1 MRRCRWFVLMALW
14 SVILTMPVVTL
25 ATNDVI
31 QQFDNGSVNWS
42 TGKVTAVGV
51 GAPPPNAINAAQARA
66 MAKRAAV
73 IDARRNL
80 LEITQGVQLDSMTL
94 VRDFIVRSDVVRT
107 SVQGIVRNAQI
118 LNTSSLSDGSVEV
131 TMVMSVTGQFANTVL
146 PSPPVPSG
154 GQMIPFSPTPMP
166 APSTN
171 RPKSSAPTSEI
182 LTGLVIDARG
192 LGARPAMSPKLLDE
206 SGKEVYGSAMVNR
219 EYAVQQGMA
228 GYSKDLGAAQT
239 NQRVT
244 DNPLTVKGMR
254 TVGPGKSDIVI
265 PNNDASKIL
274 GAAENLSFMQKC
286 RVMIVLD

>member
-1 MRRCRWFVLMALW
+1 MRGCRWFVFTALCAA
-14 SVILTMPVVTL
+14 ILIMPIVGL

-51 GAPPPNAINAAQARA
+51 GAPPPNAVNAAQARA

-94 VRDFIVRSDVVRT
+94 VRDFIVQSDVVRN

-118 LNTSSLSDGSVEV
+118 LNTSYLSDGSVEV
-131 TMVMSVTGQFANTVL
+131 TMVMSVAGQFANTVL
-146 PSPPVPSG
+146 PSPPSPSG
-154 GQMIPFSPTPMP
+154 GQMIPFSPTPLP
-166 APSTN
+166 APSTIS
-171 RPKSSAPTSEI
+171 PKSSAPTMEI
-182 LTGLVIDARG
+182 LTGLVVDARG

-265 PNNDASKIL
+265 SNNDATKIL